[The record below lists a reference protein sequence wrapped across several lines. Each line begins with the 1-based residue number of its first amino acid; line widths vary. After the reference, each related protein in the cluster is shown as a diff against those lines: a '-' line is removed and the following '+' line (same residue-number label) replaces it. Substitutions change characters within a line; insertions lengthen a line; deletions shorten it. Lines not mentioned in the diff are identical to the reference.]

1 MFPNIIVDVAKN
13 YNQAFILVEVND
25 IGGQVADIIQY
36 DLEYENLLMCA
47 MRGRAGQQLGQG
59 FSGKKT
65 QMGVKMSTAVKQV
78 GCSNLKVLVEDD
90 KLIVPD
96 YDCIAELTTF
106 IQKGNSFQAEEGCND
121 DLAMCMVIFAWMA
134 MQEYFK
140 ELNDNDVRARIYKD
154 QRDAIEQD
162 MAPFGF
168 VDDGLEDEYFADAQ
182 GDVWKNA
189 DVTGDYGDK
198 SYMWEYR

>member
-1 MFPNIIVDVAKN
+1 
-13 YNQAFILVEVND
+13 
-25 IGGQVADIIQY
+25 
-36 DLEYENLLMCA
+36 MCA

-59 FSGKKT
+59 FSGKTT

-90 KLIVPD
+90 KLLVPD

-154 QRDAIEQD
+154 QRDAIEQQL
-162 MAPFGF
+162 
-168 VDDGLEDEYFADAQ
+168 VLSQ
-182 GDVWKNA
+182 QQK
-189 DVTGDYGDK
+189 DK
-198 SYMWEYR
+198 

>member
-1 MFPNIIVDVAKN
+1 M
-13 YNQAFILVEVND
+13 
-25 IGGQVADIIQY
+25 
-36 DLEYENLLMCA
+36 
-47 MRGRAGQQLGQG
+47 
-59 FSGKKT
+59 
-65 QMGVKMSTAVKQV
+65 
-78 GCSNLKVLVEDD
+78 
-90 KLIVPD
+90 PD